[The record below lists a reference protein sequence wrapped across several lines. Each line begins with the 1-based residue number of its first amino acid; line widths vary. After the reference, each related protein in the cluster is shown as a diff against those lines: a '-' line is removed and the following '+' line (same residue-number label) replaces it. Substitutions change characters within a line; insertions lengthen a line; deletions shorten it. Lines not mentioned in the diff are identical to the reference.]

1 MDTHSPKEKF
11 LTLENLSP
19 AVKNV
24 RYAVRGQIVIRANE
38 LQKELELEQV
48 LKLLPHSN

>member
-1 MDTHSPKEKF
+1 MDSISQTEKF
-11 LTLENLSP
+11 LTLENLNP
-19 AVKNV
+19 AVINV

-48 LKLLPHSN
+48 FKVY